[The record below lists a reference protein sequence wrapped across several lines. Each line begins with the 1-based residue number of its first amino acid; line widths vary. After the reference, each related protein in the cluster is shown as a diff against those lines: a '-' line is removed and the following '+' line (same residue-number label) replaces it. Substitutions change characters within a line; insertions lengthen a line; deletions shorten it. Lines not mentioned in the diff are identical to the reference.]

1 MCRGVSA
8 CACPRMRSRG
18 GTHETVSHVMKSSC
32 FLPSDRHESAIARS
46 LPANKRRVC
55 ACMHAPPKHV
65 QMPPE
70 LSSPQ
75 GRRRSYRPTASL
87 PMSRRAAD
95 PDMDDD
101 DPDDDEF
108 SDEAEDDAL
117 RAPRDAGGRD
127 DDFDEF
133 EDSMAQYGSGP
144 GAASGAAGSAVAN
157 KPYDEAVELS
167 ESEGND
173 SPANSPD
180 GPVGRG
186 AGRAGQGGN
195 MAPGGRAGPDAVPN
209 QPFDEAHD
217 LTSEGSVD
225 DDDDEED
232 APRAPQPSAAK
243 AQMGSSQ
250 GMGGGRAGGGDFG
263 SMRGGRDDDDPP
275 ARPPAASHSVR
286 QPEAALTSLGSNAP
300 KMNTETDDESDYPV
314 RGLTHPSR
322 PNMRHRLCC
331 MPRPPYPLRPRV
343 LSRGLACAVIF
354 RAGGERGGQRSSSR
368 GHVRPCRVCLSS
380 CLCGDLRALPVHYAV
395 QAAQHRARDKDEA
408 FHTRLD
414 TRTDRQCG

>member
-1 MCRGVSA
+1 
-8 CACPRMRSRG
+8 
-18 GTHETVSHVMKSSC
+18 
-32 FLPSDRHESAIARS
+32 
-46 LPANKRRVC
+46 
-55 ACMHAPPKHV
+55 
-65 QMPPE
+65 
-70 LSSPQ
+70 
-75 GRRRSYRPTASL
+75 
-87 PMSRRAAD
+87 
-95 PDMDDD
+95 
-101 DPDDDEF
+101 
-108 SDEAEDDAL
+108 
-117 RAPRDAGGRD
+117 
-127 DDFDEF
+127 
-133 EDSMAQYGSGP
+133 MAQYGSGP

-343 LSRGLACAVIF
+343 LSRGLACAVISL
-354 RAGGERGGQRSSSR
+354 AGGERGGQRSSSR

-395 QAAQHRARDKDEA
+395 QAAQHRARDEDA
-408 FHTRLD
+408 PLHPRLHP
-414 TRTDRQCG
+414 RRRRHRPLYQGARRLS